1 MSSATSGGLNADLE
15 RSITPNRGTESV
27 IDSESIEDYLKFPD
41 PNKYLIGFVFGVFKA
56 PSNQNQIS
64 FSTTAPSQK
73 RASKD
78 LTSQSHMRGLSE
90 MNESMTTRD
99 SKGYGKSAASGIFA
113 A

>member
-1 MSSATSGGLNADLE
+1 VHKPTSQQ
-15 RSITPNRGTESV
+15 
-27 IDSESIEDYLKFPD
+27 
-41 PNKYLIGFVFGVFKA
+41 
-56 PSNQNQIS
+56 NQNQLS

-73 RASKD
+73 RVGKD
-78 LTSQSHMRGLSE
+78 HASQSQMRGLSE